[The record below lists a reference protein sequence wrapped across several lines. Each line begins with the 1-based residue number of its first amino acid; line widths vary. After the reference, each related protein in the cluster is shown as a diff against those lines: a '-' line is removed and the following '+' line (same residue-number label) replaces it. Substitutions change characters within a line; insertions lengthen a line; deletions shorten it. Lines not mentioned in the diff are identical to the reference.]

1 MFSMKNIAILAGGFD
16 AERVISLKSA
26 QVVKRS
32 LNSNHYLAY
41 IIDIDKDLWRSEEGY
56 VIDKNDFSL
65 QTPTGKISFDACFM
79 AIHGSPVEDG
89 KIQGYLEMM
98 GVPYTGC
105 DGRTMAITMDKILSK
120 QILKNT
126 FGVRTAAF
134 EIYRRGEEFQESKY
148 DYLGFPMFIKPNS
161 VGSSFGVTKVKERSQ
176 IKKAIEDALEHDD
189 LILIEEFIE
198 GREFSHGI
206 LQEGDKLH
214 IMPITEIISE
224 TEFFDYAAK
233 YEGKSKEVTPAEN
246 LSPKVENEM
255 RVMSEKIFRVMNCRG
270 LGRVDYLLRGDEVF
284 FMEINTIPGLSEA
297 SIFPQQLNHYG
308 FSLEQ
313 AFAIILET
321 CLSDKF

>member
-1 MFSMKNIAILAGGFD
+1 MKNIAILAGGFD
-16 AERVISLKSA
+16 SERVISLKSA
-26 QVVKRS
+26 QVVKMN
-32 LNSNHYLAY
+32 LDENEYNAF
-41 IIDIDKDLWRSEEGY
+41 IIDIGLGSWHSEDGY
-56 VIDKNDFSL
+56 IVDKNDFSI
-65 QTPTGKISFDACFM
+65 TIPDVKVKFDACFM

-89 KIQGYLEMM
+89 KIQGYLEML
-98 GVPYTGC
+98 GIPYTGC
-105 DGRTMAITMDKILSK
+105 DGRTMAITMDKILTK

-126 FGVRTAAF
+126 FGIRTAAF
-134 EIYRRGEEFQESKY
+134 EIYTKGETIEESNY
-148 DYLGFPMFIKPNS
+148 EYLGFPMFIKPNS

-189 LILIEEFIE
+189 LVLIEEFIE

-246 LSPKVENEM
+246 LSPQVENEM
-255 RVMSEKIFRVMNCRG
+255 KTMSEKIFRVMNCRG
-270 LGRVDYLLRGDEVF
+270 LGRVDYLLRGEEVF
-284 FMEINTIPGLSEA
+284 FMEINTIPGLSPA
-297 SIFPQQLNHYG
+297 SIYPQQLNHYG

-313 AFAIILET
+313 AFGIMIENSFKL
-321 CLSDKF
+321 

>member
-1 MFSMKNIAILAGGFD
+1 MLNIAILAGGFES
-16 AERVISLKSA
+16 ERVVSLKSA
-26 QVVKRS
+26 QVVKKN
-32 LNSNHYLAY
+32 LDKTKYNSVV
-41 IIDIDKDLWRSEEGY
+41 IDISLDGWKTEDGLL
-56 VIDKNDFSL
+56 IDKNDFSI
-65 QTPTGKISFDACFM
+65 TKEDHKIKFDACFM

-89 KIQGYLEMM
+89 KIQGYLEML
-98 GVPYTGC
+98 GIPYTGC
-105 DGRTMAITMDKILSK
+105 DGRTMAITMDKILTK

-126 FGVRTAAF
+126 FGIRTAAF
-134 EIYRRGEEFQESKY
+134 EIYTKGEKIDESNY
-148 DYLGFPMFIKPNS
+148 EYLGFPMFIKPNS
-161 VGSSFGVTKVKERSQ
+161 VGSSFGVTKVKERAQ

-189 LILIEEFIE
+189 LVLIEEFIE

-206 LQEGDKLH
+206 LQEGEKLH
-214 IMPITEIISE
+214 VMPITEIISE

-246 LSPKVENEM
+246 LSPQVEGEM
-255 RVMSEKIFRVMNCRG
+255 KAMSEKIFRVMNCRG

-313 AFAIILET
+313 AFGIMIENCFKL
-321 CLSDKF
+321 

>member
-1 MFSMKNIAILAGGFD
+1 MKNIAILAGGFES
-16 AERVISLKSA
+16 ERVISLKSA
-26 QVVKRS
+26 QVVKKN
-32 LNSNHYLAY
+32 LDENEYNAF
-41 IIDIDKDLWRSEEGY
+41 IIDIGLESWHSEDGY
-56 VIDKNDFSL
+56 TVDKNDFSI
-65 QTPTGKISFDACFM
+65 TIPDVKVKFDACFM

-89 KIQGYLEMM
+89 KIQGYLEML
-98 GVPYTGC
+98 GIPYTGC
-105 DGRTMAITMDKILSK
+105 DGRTMAITMDKILTK

-126 FGVRTAAF
+126 FGIRTAAF
-134 EIYRRGEEFQESKY
+134 EIYRRGEEVEESKY
-148 DYLGFPMFIKPNS
+148 EYLGFPMFIKPNS

-189 LILIEEFIE
+189 LVLIEEFIE

-206 LQEGDKLH
+206 LQEGEKLH
-214 IMPITEIISE
+214 IMPVTEIISE

-246 LSPKVENEM
+246 LSPAIESEM
-255 RVMSEKIFRVMNCRG
+255 KAMSEKIFRVMNCRG
-270 LGRVDYLLRGDEVF
+270 LGRVDYLLRGEEVF

-313 AFAIILET
+313 AFGIMVET
-321 CLSDKF
+321 SINFKC

>member
-1 MFSMKNIAILAGGFD
+1 MKNIAILAGGFE

-26 QVVKRS
+26 QVVKKN
-32 LNSNHYLAY
+32 LDKTKYNPVV
-41 IIDIDKDLWRSEEGY
+41 IDISLDGWKTEDGLL
-56 VIDKNDFSL
+56 IDKNDFSIAND
-65 QTPTGKISFDACFM
+65 TGKIKFDACFM

-89 KIQGYLEMM
+89 KIQGYLEML
-98 GVPYTGC
+98 GIPYTGC
-105 DGRTMAITMDKILSK
+105 DGRTMSITMDKILTK

-126 FGVRTAAF
+126 FGIRTAAF
-134 EIYRRGEEFQESKY
+134 EIFTKGETIDESNY
-148 DYLGFPMFIKPNS
+148 EYLGFPMFIKPNS
-161 VGSSFGVTKVKERSQ
+161 VGSSFGVTKVKERAQ

-189 LILIEEFIE
+189 LVLIEEFIE

-246 LSPKVENEM
+246 LSPQVESEM
-255 RVMSEKIFRVMNCRG
+255 KAMSEKIFRVMNCRG
-270 LGRVDYLLRGDEVF
+270 LGRVDYLIRGEEVF
-284 FMEINTIPGLSEA
+284 FMEINTIPGLSPA
-297 SIFPQQLNHYG
+297 SIYPQQLNHYG

-313 AFAIILET
+313 AFGIMIEN
-321 CLSDKF
+321 SFKF